1 MILLTAGGWGKC
13 LTAQCQVQWG
23 LVSCWMTFSGH
34 LRHFC
39 DGEQIKALL
48 KAANAWQMS
57 KAINYG
63 TQKSIFPLLVNAK
76 SIIVLLFSLLTSSFC
91 LNHNSLDNRLLMTVS
106 LQVAAHLFQAGANIV
121 KLGIQKTR
129 GPEDDNTEELFLGSY
144 WSSFRKLHQHR
155 RWLCQIEL
163 SWQRRRCYP
172 RTQ

>member
-1 MILLTAGGWGKC
+1 
-13 LTAQCQVQWG
+13 
-23 LVSCWMTFSGH
+23 
-34 LRHFC
+34 
-39 DGEQIKALL
+39 
-48 KAANAWQMS
+48 MS

-63 TQKSIFPLLVNAK
+63 THKGIFGRFWPMLRV
-76 SIIVLLFSLLTSSFC
+76 IVLLFSSRMFLCLLSSLLS
-91 LNHNSLDNRLLMTVS
+91 LNYDFDPLTWGFLLYFFYSSYSSSILLIQTFTQS
-106 LQVAAHLFQAGANIV
+106 FPYLLQVAAHLFQAGANIV